1 MRQEIYEDP
10 YPFQDWDQAHT
21 SRCFVHIA
29 NTMVWRSITG
39 EEPPTVPP
47 TAEEYTRAGLP
58 WFELYA
64 ADQTALPGSDR
75 LRAMKSV
82 AELGKE
88 KQQIPLP
95 ENQSV
100 DVKDVKALRKGLRKH
115 QVREGSF

>member
-1 MRQEIYEDP
+1 M
-10 YPFQDWDQAHT
+10 
-21 SRCFVHIA
+21 HIT
-29 NTMVWRSITG
+29 NTLVWRSITG

-64 ADQTALPGSDR
+64 ADQTALSGSKR
-75 LRAMKSV
+75 LRGMKSV

-88 KQQIPLP
+88 KQEIPLP
-95 ENQSV
+95 ENQPV
-100 DVKDVKALRKGLRKH
+100 EVKNVKVLRKGLRKH